1 MKILLIDFHNQ
12 ISNLL
17 KIYKM
22 LLLGD
27 IGNSE
32 TKICLI
38 NSNNKIVKKI
48 TFSSKNLTY
57 LKLKNKFKFLKLKN
71 FNIVK
76 CLFCSVVPQTFYLIK
91 KYIKQFYKIKCLELK
106 DLNIEKLL
114 KIKVNKKQI
123 GSDRLANAIA
133 AINNKDNF
141 IILDFGTAT
150 TFDVLIK
157 NVYQGGVIAPGLKL
171 SLNMLISNAS
181 LIPHLNLKK
190 IDKVIGSNTVSAV
203 RSGFYWG
210 YIGLIDN
217 IINLIKKEARK
228 PFKII
233 ITGGFSHLFATSIYK
248 KATINKD
255 ITINGLIKATDLIK

>member
-1 MKILLIDFHNQ
+1 MKILLIDFHDQ

-57 LKLKNKFKFLKLKN
+57 LKLKNKFKFLKIKK

-157 NVYQGGVIAPGLKL
+157 NVYHGGVIAPGLNI
-171 SLNMLISNAS
+171 SLQTLIDKAT
-181 LIPHLNLKK
+181 LIPKLDLKK
-190 IDKVIGSNTVSAV
+190 TNKVIGSNTISAV
-203 RSGFYWG
+203 RSGFFWG

-217 IINLIKKEARK
+217 IMNLIKKETRK
-228 PFKII
+228 SFKII
-233 ITGGFSHLFATSIYK
+233 FTGGFSYLFKNSTNTK
-248 KATINKD
+248 INIDKD
-255 ITINGLIKATDLIK
+255 ITIKGLIKASDLIK

>member
-1 MKILLIDFHNQ
+1 
-12 ISNLL
+12 
-17 KIYKM
+17 M

-27 IGNSE
+27 IGNTE

-38 NSNNKIVKKI
+38 NSNNKIIKKI
-48 TFSSKNLTY
+48 TFSSKNLTNF
-57 LKLKNKFKFLKLKN
+57 KLKNKFKLLKLKN

-76 CLFCSVVPQTFYLIK
+76 CLFCSVVPQAFYLIK

-133 AINNKDNF
+133 TINNKDNF

-157 NVYQGGVIAPGLKL
+157 NTYHGGVIAPGVKL
-171 SLNMLISNAS
+171 SLQTLSNKAS
-181 LIPHLNLKK
+181 LIPSINLKK
-190 IDKVIGSNTVSAV
+190 TNKVIGLNTINAV
-203 RSGFYWG
+203 RAGFFWG
-210 YIGLIDN
+210 YEGLIDN
-217 IINLIKKEARK
+217 IVNLIKKETK
-228 PFKII
+228 KSFKII
-233 ITGGFSHLFATSIYK
+233 ITGGFSNLFKNSINTK
-248 KATINKD
+248 VTLNKD
-255 ITINGLIKATDLIK
+255 ITVKGLIKAAALIK